1 MRDRRAAFLL
11 ALGLSLA
18 SARASAQPAPSATP
32 RVEDKALAEALFRDA
47 KALLEAGKVA
57 EACAKL
63 AESHRLDPKP
73 GTILN
78 LASCHEKQ
86 GKTASAWAAYN
97 EAAAIASRAGQAE
110 REDYARQQAAV
121 MEARLSR
128 VRVDVVDPP
137 PGLSVTLDG
146 RPLSAAVW
154 GTAIPVDPGEHALE
168 ASAPGYDRWTTKL
181 LANAGPATLPV
192 QIPGLKPLAT
202 VAPPPPPPVVI
213 APPPPP
219 VVVAPPSDASGRR
232 VAGFVVGGVGLAGL
246 VVGSIFGVRTF
257 SKKSAGDL
265 LCKGTKCTQAGL
277 DLQDQAAT
285 SATISTIGFAVGLA
299 GVGAGIAL
307 VVTARPSVPAPAA
320 RVWVAPAV
328 GVNGASLAASGAW

>member
-1 MRDRRAAFLL
+1 MRDRRTAFLL

-18 SARASAQPAPSATP
+18 SAPAAAQPAAPP

-47 KALLEAGKVA
+47 KALLDAGKVA

-86 GKTASAWAAYN
+86 GKTASAWAAYS
-97 EAAAIASRAGQAE
+97 EAAAMAARAGQAE
-110 REDYARQQAAV
+110 REDYARQQAAA

-128 VRVDVVDPP
+128 VRVDVVNPP
-137 PGLSVTLDG
+137 AGLAVTLDG

-168 ASAPGYDRWTTKL
+168 ATAPGYRRWTTRVV
-181 LANAGPATLPV
+181 ATAAPGTLPV
-192 QIPGLKPLAT
+192 QVPGLEAEAI
-202 VAPPPPPPVVI
+202 APPPPPPLVI
-213 APPPPP
+213 APPPPVP
-219 VVVAPPSDASGRR
+219 VAPPPDPSGRR
-232 VAGFVVGGVGLAGL
+232 VAGYVVGGVGLAGV

-257 SKKSAGDL
+257 SKKSEGDAH
-265 LCKGTKCTQAGL
+265 CKGTPCDRTGL
-277 DLQDQAAT
+277 ELQDQAAT
-285 SATISTIGFAVGLA
+285 SATISTVAFVVGLA

-307 VVTARPSVPAPAA
+307 VVTARPPKAAPAA
-320 RVWVAPAV
+320 RVWLAPSV
-328 GVNGASLAASGAW
+328 GASGASLAASGAW